1 MNVIKYIIV
10 LQSKQTIAIRMI
22 LLIVLYVDL

>member
-1 MNVIKYIIV
+1 MNVIKYIIA